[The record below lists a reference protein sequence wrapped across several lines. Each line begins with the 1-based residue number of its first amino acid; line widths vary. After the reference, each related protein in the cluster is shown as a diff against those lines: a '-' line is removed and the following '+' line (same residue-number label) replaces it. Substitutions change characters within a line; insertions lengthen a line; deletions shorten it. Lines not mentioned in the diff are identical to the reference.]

1 VSPAA
6 PRLRRLCEHCE
17 IIVLERGPHI
27 SFANCGLP
35 YLIGGEIE
43 HEDSLLLHSLASLRA
58 QLSRAVRRA

>member
-1 VSPAA
+1 M
-6 PRLRRLCEHCE
+6 
-17 IIVLERGPHI
+17 LERGPHI